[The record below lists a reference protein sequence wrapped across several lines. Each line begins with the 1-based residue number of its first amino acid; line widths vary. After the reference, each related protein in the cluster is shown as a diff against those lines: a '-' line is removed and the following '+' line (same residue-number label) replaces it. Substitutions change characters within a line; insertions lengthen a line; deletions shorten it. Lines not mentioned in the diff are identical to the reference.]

1 MHHGKIFSYTL
12 FSDCPEKKN
21 NRDSYFVVMDRFSK
35 MTHFI
40 PCHKTDDATHVAD
53 LFFVSFSLTWYSKY
67 HSFYDANSLAILA
80 NVVG

>member
-1 MHHGKIFSYTL
+1 
-12 FSDCPEKKN
+12 
-21 NRDSYFVVMDRFSK
+21 MDRFSK